1 MDHPVLLCDHYPH
14 RNRPGWQH
22 WLRRWWNIIDPIAR
36 VGGRRRRQV
45 LPRGLWRSLVSVLV
59 ERRTLE
65 GGRVVQMD
73 LTTEIK
79 VVYML
84 FERCH
89 SKDILISIKQHIKYF
104 NFRVK

>member
-65 GGRVVQMD
+65 GGRNSLNYYFSLQGH
-73 LTTEIK
+73 LTGW
-79 VVYML
+79 
-84 FERCH
+84 
-89 SKDILISIKQHIKYF
+89 SKWI
-104 NFRVK
+104 